1 MSQQMDS
8 SQLLDFKTKVD
19 VVVKLFP
26 NDAHACVDKVF
37 STPFEAEKYVAKK
50 EKQGSNYKYEIESK
64 EIE

>member
-1 MSQQMDS
+1 M
-8 SQLLDFKTKVD
+8 
-19 VVVKLFP
+19 VVKLFP